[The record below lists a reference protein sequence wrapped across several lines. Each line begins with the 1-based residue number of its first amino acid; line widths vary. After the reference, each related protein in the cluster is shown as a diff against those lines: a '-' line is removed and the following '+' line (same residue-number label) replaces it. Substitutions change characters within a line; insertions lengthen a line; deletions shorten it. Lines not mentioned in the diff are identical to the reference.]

1 VNPATMDQIPF
12 AKVHFAKVHF
22 AKRDL
27 TINHRA
33 DGSIILQTKI
43 PLGAYPQQL
52 SDYLRRWARTDPDRK
67 FLVERDPAGAWRS
80 ITYGE
85 ATSAADSISQALIN
99 LGICSAKN
107 KTSPPVVTLGGNSI
121 QMALLSLGAMQI
133 GVPFAPISP
142 SYSVMSKDFSKLKYI
157 IDLIDPALVYV
168 PEADPFKNALEA
180 VMEPNVRLVSCD
192 GAPGFIPFADLTKVT
207 PGSEFTQAYN
217 AVTGDSIAKYLFT
230 SGSTGM
236 PKAVITTQRMLS
248 SNATAVCQLLPVLED
263 HPPIIVDWLPWNH
276 VAAGN
281 LNFNVILR
289 CGGTY
294 YLDNGQPKPG
304 EFETT
309 INNLKDIQPT
319 YMQNVPLVY
328 ERLVPYLEEN
338 DEFARHLFGRM
349 DFMLYAAAPML
360 APVQQRLD
368 AVSAKAV
375 GKRIPFI
382 SSLGATET
390 APACIM
396 CHWPSEV
403 SGNLGLPMPGVDI
416 KLVPNAG
423 KMEMCV
429 SGPNVTSGYLGNEQ
443 ATKTAFDDEGF
454 YCMGDAVKFVDSD
467 KPEEGL
473 QFDGRISEN
482 FKLTSGTWVQTGEV
496 RIGAISAISPLGQD
510 AAVTGDMRVEIGLLL
525 FLNQAECVKA
535 FDLSPNVTLAELA
548 ENSDLRAHL
557 KEKFVAYNY
566 EQKGSSRR
574 IARLMIMTELP
585 SVQNNEIT
593 DKGYL
598 NQMATLTA
606 RQSLVEQLYDNNQ
619 NNPAVVVIS

>member
-1 VNPATMDQIPF
+1 
-12 AKVHFAKVHF
+12 
-22 AKRDL
+22 
-27 TINHRA
+27 
-33 DGSIILQTKI
+33 
-43 PLGAYPQQL
+43 
-52 SDYLRRWARTDPDRK
+52 
-67 FLVERDPAGAWRS
+67 
-80 ITYGE
+80 
-85 ATSAADSISQALIN
+85 
-99 LGICSAKN
+99 
-107 KTSPPVVTLGGNSI
+107 
-121 QMALLSLGAMQI
+121 
-133 GVPFAPISP
+133 
-142 SYSVMSKDFSKLKYI
+142 
-157 IDLIDPALVYV
+157 
-168 PEADPFKNALEA
+168 
-180 VMEPNVRLVSCD
+180 
-192 GAPGFIPFADLTKVT
+192 
-207 PGSEFTQAYN
+207 
-217 AVTGDSIAKYLFT
+217 
-230 SGSTGM
+230 
-236 PKAVITTQRMLS
+236 
-248 SNATAVCQLLPVLED
+248 
-263 HPPIIVDWLPWNH
+263 
-276 VAAGN
+276 
-281 LNFNVILR
+281 
-289 CGGTY
+289 
-294 YLDNGQPKPG
+294 
-304 EFETT
+304 
-309 INNLKDIQPT
+309 
-319 YMQNVPLVY
+319 
-328 ERLVPYLEEN
+328 
-338 DEFARHLFGRM
+338 
-349 DFMLYAAAPML
+349 
-360 APVQQRLD
+360 
-368 AVSAKAV
+368 
-375 GKRIPFI
+375 
-382 SSLGATET
+382 
-390 APACIM
+390 
-396 CHWPSEV
+396 
-403 SGNLGLPMPGVDI
+403 MPGVDI